1 MSWWKHILPKNTSTC
16 WMFPGLK
23 HTSTLEP
30 ARSNGFVGDAVIIN
44 SFVWVTW
51 GNIIIHLHDLV
62 GFFFRVYPLQNY
74 SMLSQRCLVS
84 SCNYFC
90 RKVCRRVLFQH
101 AFWKKNSMCTVYKP
115 GTYLSSIC
123 DSVIHPP
130 KDAVFANLQ
139 VDVHDNFE
147 NLEIPE
153 YRHMVKDSRGLHV
166 TRWLHRNIYIYTRI

>member
-101 AFWKKNSMCTVYKP
+101 AFWKKTVCVQY
-115 GTYLSSIC
+115 T
-123 DSVIHPP
+123 
-130 KDAVFANLQ
+130 
-139 VDVHDNFE
+139 
-147 NLEIPE
+147 NLEPICHLFVILWSIPQK
-153 YRHMVKDSRGLHV
+153 MPSLQIC
-166 TRWLHRNIYIYTRI
+166 RWMSMIILKTLKFLNIAIWWKIQEDYM